1 MADDRKALHR
11 YVAPQYWLTWLGLGL
26 LRVICWLPHR
36 AALSIGRLAG
46 LAAHALAW
54 ERRAVVRRNL
64 ELCFTEMSAAERDSL
79 ARRHFEALGMSL
91 IEFGLGRWA
100 SDEHLAALMTLDSV
114 APVLDAINDG
124 RGVILLSA
132 HFTTL
137 EISGRILK
145 LHIPPFDAVYRRS
158 RSDFAT
164 ELLRSGREKSAAQT
178 IEKRD
183 IRSMVRSLRQARA
196 VWYAPD
202 QSYRRK
208 GAEVMPFFGVPT
220 MHTTA
225 TSTLARLGNAVVIPY
240 FPERLRDG
248 TYHLHILP
256 PFENFPSDD
265 VVADTARYIRVLEKH
280 IRRCPEQYFWL
291 HRKFKD
297 LPEPYPDFYSDL
309 AAVK

>member
-26 LRVICWLPHR
+26 LRIICWLPHR
-36 AALSIGRLAG
+36 TALAIGRLAG
-46 LAAHALAW
+46 LTAHTLAR

-64 ELCFTEMSAAERDSL
+64 ELCFTELSAAERDRL
-79 ARRHFEALGMSL
+79 ARQHFEALGMSL

-100 SDEHLAALMTLDSV
+100 SDERLAQLMTIDSV
-114 APVLDAINDG
+114 APVLDAINSG

-145 LHIPPFDAVYRRS
+145 LHVPPFDAVYRRS
-158 RSDFAT
+158 RSDFVT

-225 TSTLARLGNAVVIPY
+225 TSTLARLGNAVVVPY
-240 FPERLRDG
+240 FPERLHDG

-265 VVADTARYIRVLEKH
+265 VVADTARYIDVLEQH

-291 HRKFKD
+291 HRKFKG

-309 AAVK
+309 AALK